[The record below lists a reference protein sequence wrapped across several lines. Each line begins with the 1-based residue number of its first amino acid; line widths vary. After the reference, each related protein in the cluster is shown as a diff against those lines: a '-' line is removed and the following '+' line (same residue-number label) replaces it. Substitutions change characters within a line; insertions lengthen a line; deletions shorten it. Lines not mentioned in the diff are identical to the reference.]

1 MRVLL
6 TTYTE
11 KTHFLLMAP
20 LAWALRAAGHEVRV
34 AVQPAFAPEVTRAG
48 LTAVPVGGDRNLYQ
62 VLGRV
67 PNWLGREKGWPPPY
81 DSALRADDQVGWA
94 ELVDGYRHQV
104 GRWHKTSNVPMIS
117 DLVEFARRWQPD
129 LVLWEPTTYAGAIA
143 AKACGAA
150 HGRMLIGMDAFALT
164 RAHYLRLAAGR
175 PPGDRPDPLGEWLAG
190 YARRYGAEFGE
201 DMIVGGFTVD
211 QLPASLGV
219 HADLPYLSMRYVPY
233 GGPAVVPRWLFT
245 PPARPRVALTMG
257 LTVDK
262 HDDGFPIGV
271 QDLLEAIA
279 SLDVELVA
287 TISDVQRDKLER
299 VPDNARLVPYVP
311 LQALLPTCAALIH
324 HGGVGTMITAA
335 QHAVPQLVLPFDAD
349 QPELAAR
356 LAARGAGLALHASAA
371 TGARV
376 RENLERLLSDPD
388 LRRGADDLRAEVLAQ
403 PTPHDLVPRLEEE
416 AKR

>member
-1 MRVLL
+1 
-6 TTYTE
+6 
-11 KTHFLLMAP
+11 
-20 LAWALRAAGHEVRV
+20 
-34 AVQPAFAPEVTRAG
+34 
-48 LTAVPVGGDRNLYQ
+48 
-62 VLGRV
+62 
-67 PNWLGREKGWPPPY
+67 
-81 DSALRADDQVGWA
+81 
-94 ELVDGYRHQV
+94 
-104 GRWHKTSNVPMIS
+104 
-117 DLVEFARRWQPD
+117 
-129 LVLWEPTTYAGAIA
+129 
-143 AKACGAA
+143 
-150 HGRMLIGMDAFALT
+150 
-164 RAHYLRLAAGR
+164 
-175 PPGDRPDPLGEWLAG
+175 
-190 YARRYGAEFGE
+190 
-201 DMIVGGFTVD
+201 
-211 QLPASLGV
+211 
-219 HADLPYLSMRYVPY
+219 
-233 GGPAVVPRWLFT
+233 
-245 PPARPRVALTMG
+245 MG

-271 QDLLEAIA
+271 QDLLDAIA